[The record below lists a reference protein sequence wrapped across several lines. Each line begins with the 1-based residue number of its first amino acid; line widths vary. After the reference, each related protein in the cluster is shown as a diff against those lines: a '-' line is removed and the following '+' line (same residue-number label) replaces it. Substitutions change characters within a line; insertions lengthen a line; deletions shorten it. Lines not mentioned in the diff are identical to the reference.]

1 MANPVGN
8 CPAKPVR
15 QLGDFWPVLTKHPL
29 AAGLGPVVCFAV
41 LSLFV
46 RSADGGSEPTAR
58 LDSAWAHYYNAEARY
73 CVSYPQRWYK
83 SDAFDGSGLYVMS
96 GPKKHAR
103 ATGEIDVAL
112 FHEADSHDAHAA
124 NVSLKDSYESHVE
137 GLKKFERAERMELL
151 EQHPVNVAGVAG
163 LFTKDK
169 YYDPQDRSN
178 WIEEVIFVE
187 HAGDVYRLELECK
200 ADQVS
205 RFEPVFS
212 HLAQS
217 FQFECGEPRGSN

>member
-1 MANPVGN
+1 MAIPRSGI
-8 CPAKPVR
+8 
-15 QLGDFWPVLTKHPL
+15 
-29 AAGLGPVVCFAV
+29 PVVCFAIS
-41 LSLFV
+41 SLFMASV
-46 RSADGGSEPTAR
+46 DAGSAPTAR

-83 SDAFDGSGLYVMS
+83 SDVLDGSGLYVMS

-103 ATGEIDVAL
+103 ATGEIDVVL
-112 FHEADSHDAHAA
+112 FQAAASHDVHTAS
-124 NVSLKDSYESHVE
+124 VSLKDSYESHVE
-137 GLKKFERAERMELL
+137 GLKKFERAERMEVM
-151 EQHPVNVAGVAG
+151 EQHPVEVAGVAG

-187 HAGDVYRLELECK
+187 RAGGVYRLEMECK

-212 HLAQS
+212 HLVRS
-217 FQFECGEPRGSN
+217 FQFECGETRGSN